1 MEFNQQEAN
10 QNSVVSVDASQV
22 KLAHTTLKIPCFISP
37 NYYAEVE
44 ISALDQLDK
53 LSLFPLSS
61 QDDINLLIIGTT
73 NSGQFLHPTQ
83 QIAIQQMGIGVES
96 MNRES
101 ACRSFNLLL
110 SDVRLVGLLLL

>member
-1 MEFNQQEAN
+1 MEFNQQEVN
-10 QNSVVSVDASQV
+10 QNSIVSVDVSQV

-37 NYYAEVE
+37 NYCVEIE
-44 ISALDQLDK
+44 ISALNQLDK

-61 QDDINLLIIGTT
+61 QDDINLLIIGTA

-110 SDVRLVGLLLL
+110 SDARLVGLLLL